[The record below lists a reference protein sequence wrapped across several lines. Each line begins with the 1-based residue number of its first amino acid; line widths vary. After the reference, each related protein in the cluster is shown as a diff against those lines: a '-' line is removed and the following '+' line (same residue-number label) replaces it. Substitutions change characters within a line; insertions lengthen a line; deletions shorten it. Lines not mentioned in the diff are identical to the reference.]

1 MSIEIDQDQLEALAK
16 SIAPSIK
23 DQSDLTRF
31 IKQLTKTTVEAV
43 LEGEMEHHLGYE
55 KHSSEGNG
63 SGNSRNGSGSKKV
76 KTTNGTLEIN
86 VPRDRNGSFEPLLIG
101 KHRRRFSALDEH
113 ILALFCRGM
122 TTRDISQM
130 LKEAYGTEV
139 SHTLIS
145 QVTDAVIEEVKL
157 WQGRPL
163 ERIYPVLFLDCIVVK
178 VHQDRRVINKSVY
191 LALAINMDGH
201 KELLGMWIAQTEG
214 AKFWLSVL
222 NELKNRGME
231 DVFIVCTDGLTGFP
245 EAIEAAFP
253 HAITQTCIVHLIR
266 NSLKY
271 VPYKDRKAVAAD
283 LKKIYQSASLEEAEY
298 ALEELSEKWDDRYAS
313 VSNTWRRQWERVIPF
328 LMFPPDIRKVIYT
341 TNAIESVNSVIRKAT
356 KQRKIFP
363 NDDSV
368 FKTLYLAI
376 TSASEKWTM
385 PVRNWATALN
395 MFEIE
400 FSDRMRTSK

>member
-1 MSIEIDQDQLEALAK
+1 MRRCSILTGRPIVARLLMELIALLEA
-16 SIAPSIK
+16 
-23 DQSDLTRF
+23 
-31 IKQLTKTTVEAV
+31 TT
-43 LEGEMEHHLGYE
+43 
-55 KHSSEGNG
+55 
-63 SGNSRNGSGSKKV
+63 
-76 KTTNGTLEIN
+76 
-86 VPRDRNGSFEPLLIG
+86 
-101 KHRRRFSALDEH
+101 
-113 ILALFCRGM
+113 C
-122 TTRDISQM
+122 
-130 LKEAYGTEV
+130 LKEGD
-139 SHTLIS
+139 TLIS

>member
-1 MSIEIDQDQLEALAK
+1 MSIEINQDQLDALVK
-16 SIAPSIK
+16 SVAPSIK
-23 DQSDLTRF
+23 DQTDLSDF
-31 IKQLTKTTVEAV
+31 ISQLTKNTVEAI
-43 LEGEMEHHLGYE
+43 LSSEMDHHLGDE

-63 SGNSRNGSGSKKV
+63 SGNSRNGSTPKKI
-76 KTTNGTLEIN
+76 KTTSGTLDIN

-101 KHRRRFSALDEH
+101 KHRRRFTALDDH
-113 ILALFCRGM
+113 ILALFSRGM
-122 TTRDISQM
+122 STRDIGDM
-130 LKEAYGTEV
+130 LKEAYGSEV
-139 SHTLIS
+139 SHTIIS
-145 QVTDAVIEEVKL
+145 KVTDAVIEEVKL
-157 WQGRPL
+157 WQARPL

-178 VHQDRRVINKSVY
+178 VHQDRRVVKKSVY

-231 DVFIVCTDGLTGFP
+231 DTFVVCTDGLTGFP
-245 EAIEAAFP
+245 EAVEAAFP

-283 LKKIYQSASLEEAEY
+283 LKTIYQAATLEEAEY

-328 LMFPPDIRKVIYT
+328 LMFPPEIRKVIYT

-376 TSASEKWTM
+376 TRASEKWTM

-400 FSDRMRTSK
+400 FADRMGRD

>member
-1 MSIEIDQDQLEALAK
+1 
-16 SIAPSIK
+16 
-23 DQSDLTRF
+23 
-31 IKQLTKTTVEAV
+31 
-43 LEGEMEHHLGYE
+43 
-55 KHSSEGNG
+55 
-63 SGNSRNGSGSKKV
+63 
-76 KTTNGTLEIN
+76 
-86 VPRDRNGSFEPLLIG
+86 
-101 KHRRRFSALDEH
+101 
-113 ILALFCRGM
+113 
-122 TTRDISQM
+122 M
-130 LKEAYGTEV
+130 LKEAYGSEV
-139 SHTLIS
+139 SHTIIS
-145 QVTDAVIEEVKL
+145 KVTDAVIEEVKL
-157 WQGRPL
+157 WQARPL

-178 VHQDRRVINKSVY
+178 VHQDRRVVKKSVY

-231 DVFIVCTDGLTGFP
+231 DTFVVCTDGLTGFP
-245 EAIEAAFP
+245 EAVEAAFP

-283 LKKIYQSASLEEAEY
+283 LKTIYQAATLEEAEY

-328 LMFPPDIRKVIYT
+328 LMFPPEIRKVIYT

-376 TSASEKWTM
+376 T
-385 PVRNWATALN
+385 VRKQISRVNNA
-395 MFEIE
+395 
-400 FSDRMRTSK
+400 FSKSL

>member
-1 MSIEIDQDQLEALAK
+1 MSIEINQDQLDALVK
-16 SIAPSIK
+16 SVAPSIK
-23 DQSDLTRF
+23 DQSDLSDF
-31 IKQLTKTTVEAV
+31 ISQLTKNTVEAI
-43 LEGEMEHHLGYE
+43 LSSEMDHHLGYE

-63 SGNSRNGSGSKKV
+63 SGNSRNGSTPKKI
-76 KTTNGTLEIN
+76 KTTSGTLDIN

-101 KHRRRFSALDEH
+101 KHRRRFTALDDH
-113 ILALFCRGM
+113 ILALFSRGM
-122 TTRDISQM
+122 STRDIGDM
-130 LKEAYGTEV
+130 LKEAYGSEV
-139 SHTLIS
+139 SHTIIS
-145 QVTDAVIEEVKL
+145 KVTDAVIEEVKL
-157 WQGRPL
+157 WQARPL

-178 VHQDRRVINKSVY
+178 VHQDRRVVKKSVY

-231 DVFIVCTDGLTGFP
+231 DTFVVCTDGLTGFP
-245 EAIEAAFP
+245 EAVEAAFP

-283 LKKIYQSASLEEAEY
+283 LKTIYQAETLEEAEY

-328 LMFPPDIRKVIYT
+328 LMFPPEIRKVIYT

-363 NDDSV
+363 SDDSV

-376 TSASEKWTM
+376 TRASEKWTM

-400 FSDRMRTSK
+400 FADRMGRD